1 MPLKPLFDLHTHT
14 VASGHAYGTLQENLR
29 AAREQGLLALGTSD
43 HSPGMPGGTDR
54 TFFENYRILPREVFG
69 VRLLRGMEANIT
81 DYDGSIDGGTVTEEM
96 DYVIASLHSHCIRPG
111 SEEENTRAVIGAMKH
126 PCVKII
132 GHPDDGRY
140 PLDLD
145 RVAEAARDFG
155 VALEIN
161 NSSLRPS
168 CRRLNGASLVRR
180 LARTIAEK
188 GALAVM
194 GSDAHI
200 WCDVGRFAE
209 AEAVLEETDFPEA
222 QLLNFRMEGL
232 DFLLRKREK

>member
-1 MPLKPLFDLHTHT
+1 MPLRPLFDLHTHT
-14 VASGHAYGTLQENLR
+14 VASGHAYGTLQENLKE
-29 AAREQGLLALGTSD
+29 AAAKGLLALGTSD
-43 HSPGMPGGTDR
+43 HSPGMPGGTDK
-54 TFFENYRILPREVFG
+54 TFFENYRILPRELYG

-81 DYDGSIDGGTVTEEM
+81 DYDGSIDGGAVMGEM
-96 DYVIASLHSHCIRPG
+96 DYVIASLHSHCIRAG
-111 SEEENTRAVIGAMKH
+111 SVEENTRAVIGAMRN

-145 RVAEAARDFG
+145 RVVDAAKELG

-168 CRRLNGASLVRR
+168 CRRLRGPELVRE
-180 LARTIAEK
+180 LARKAAAK
-188 GALAVM
+188 GAYAVL

-200 WCDVGRFAE
+200 WCDVGNFTE
-209 AEAVLEETDFPEA
+209 GLAVLREADFPEA
-222 QLLNFRMEGL
+222 QLLNLSEAGL
-232 DFLLRKREK
+232 AYLLRKR